1 MTMTAQ
7 TATLIFET
15 EQFVSLP
22 KVAERLTAKL
32 RKEDR
37 FEITET
43 SLTSLQLSSDLVD
56 LTLDLAF
63 ENQETLL
70 RLSIDAQPEAM
81 IAAEQIQAQLAR
93 LTFVLAQQLPVGFVI
108 WLGTELRIPRERFVE
123 GLQAQFGETVLP
135 FRQVSPRR
143 VTCAHRVTERPSAE
157 VIDSVL
163 QKVENFDVC
172 TDTARIDDLRYDAH
186 VQAYERHT
194 RAILLR
200 EADEQELDIL
210 REEVGEQP
218 IEARLSTWAVS
229 LSVATVSLP
238 VAAPVMAYN
247 LVRGEDMRVASL
259 AMGLA
264 GLFVALDTSGA
275 MASVTGF

>member
-32 RKEDR
+32 RKEDC
-37 FEITET
+37 FEIAET
-43 SLTSLQLSSDLVD
+43 SLTSLQLSSELVD

-70 RLSIDAQPEAM
+70 RLSIDAQPGAT
-81 IAAEQIQAQLAR
+81 ITTEQMQAQLAR

-108 WLGTELRIPRERFVE
+108 WLGTELRIPRETFVE

-143 VTCAHRVTERPSAE
+143 VTSARRVTERPSAE
-157 VIDSVL
+157 VIDSVM
-163 QKVENFDVC
+163 QQIENHDAGIDAVR
-172 TDTARIDDLRYDAH
+172 TDDMRYDAH

-194 RAILLR
+194 RAIMLR
-200 EADEQELDIL
+200 EADEQELEVL